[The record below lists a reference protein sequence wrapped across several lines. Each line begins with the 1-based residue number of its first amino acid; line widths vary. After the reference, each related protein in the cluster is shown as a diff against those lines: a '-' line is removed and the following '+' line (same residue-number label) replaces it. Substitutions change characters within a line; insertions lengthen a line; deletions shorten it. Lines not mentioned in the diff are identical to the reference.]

1 VREPALIHN
10 LKTVIREPEIT
21 TLKKYVYEKTVE
33 EYIEKTVEEYIEKT
47 VEEYIEKVVKTT
59 FTLCL

>member
-33 EYIEKTVEEYIEKT
+33 EYIEKTVEEYIEK
-47 VEEYIEKVVKTT
+47 VVKTT